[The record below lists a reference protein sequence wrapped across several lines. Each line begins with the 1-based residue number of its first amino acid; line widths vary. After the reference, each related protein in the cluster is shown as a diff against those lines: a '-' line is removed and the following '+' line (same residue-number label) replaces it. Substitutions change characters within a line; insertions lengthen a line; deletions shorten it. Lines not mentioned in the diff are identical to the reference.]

1 MTSKL
6 RAVRSGQR
14 SAVTR
19 LLRTLEK
26 SILEENNSEDTE
38 TIIAIL
44 EENQDTL
51 EKLNSQILQE
61 LSSEEEIQMENRD
74 SVEYMFHLRL
84 RLAELTKSAS
94 STKTL
99 ENVHLST
106 SINLNV
112 NAQEFAQCNDM
123 SQGNPG
129 NPKTHYTVDKKDEDY
144 IWDLQ
149 LLRRAV
155 KVEPC
160 IPDAG
165 QVTNLRSS
173 QESQEF
179 IPAANL
185 VAGSSHKK
193 INKPQKICKKTHHT
207 SICYK
212 SQFLKPSSKS
222 SVKNLERTKETESL
236 LLEQSIQLHYSK
248 QLNGDRCKEEEKV
261 STSKE
266 TNKLNTKL
274 QKRETTETRTNQT
287 KKSAFNTVDNEEKE
301 DQKYGGKA

>member
-1 MTSKL
+1 
-6 RAVRSGQR
+6 
-14 SAVTR
+14 
-19 LLRTLEK
+19 
-26 SILEENNSEDTE
+26 
-38 TIIAIL
+38 
-44 EENQDTL
+44 
-51 EKLNSQILQE
+51 
-61 LSSEEEIQMENRD
+61 MENRD
-74 SVEYMFHLRL
+74 SVEYMLHLRL

-94 STKTL
+94 STETL
-99 ENVHLST
+99 ENVHQST

-160 IPDAG
+160 IQDAG

-185 VAGSSHKK
+185 VVGSSHKK
-193 INKPQKICKKTHHT
+193 TNNPQNFVKLCLFCKGNHSPTTCRIIQDCEARISIIKEKRVCFNCLGKHKVNNCQSHFKCRICKKTHHT

-212 SQFLKPSSKS
+212 SQFLKPP
-222 SVKNLERTKETESL
+222 
-236 LLEQSIQLHYSK
+236 
-248 QLNGDRCKEEEKV
+248 
-261 STSKE
+261 STSY
-266 TNKLNTKL
+266 
-274 QKRETTETRTNQT
+274 
-287 KKSAFNTVDNEEKE
+287 E
-301 DQKYGGKA
+301 DK

>member
-1 MTSKL
+1 
-6 RAVRSGQR
+6 
-14 SAVTR
+14 
-19 LLRTLEK
+19 
-26 SILEENNSEDTE
+26 
-38 TIIAIL
+38 
-44 EENQDTL
+44 
-51 EKLNSQILQE
+51 
-61 LSSEEEIQMENRD
+61 
-74 SVEYMFHLRL
+74 
-84 RLAELTKSAS
+84 
-94 STKTL
+94 
-99 ENVHLST
+99 
-106 SINLNV
+106 
-112 NAQEFAQCNDM
+112 M
-123 SQGNPG
+123 SQGNQG

-160 IPDAG
+160 IQDAG

-193 INKPQKICKKTHHT
+193 INKPQKFVKLCLFCNGNHSPTTCHIIQDCEVRISIIKEKRVCFNCLGKHKVDNCQSRFKCRICTKTHHT

-212 SQFLKPSSKS
+212 CQILKPSSKS

-274 QKRETTETRTNQT
+274 QKRETAETRTNQT

-301 DQKYGGKA
+301 DQNKKVWWKSLSQRFCI